1 METFQARIAKIASEA
16 IDVVSLKLVPKEG
29 GNLPPVSAGSHID
42 VYVTETIVRQ
52 YSLCNGPDDRDHY
65 LIAVKKEPNS
75 RGGSLAVHERLK
87 EGDEI
92 RIGAPRNNFSLHQ
105 EASHHT
111 LIAGGIGI
119 TPIFSMAR
127 HLVAGKKSFSL
138 HYFTR
143 SPDHTAFRAVLGSS
157 PLTEHLHLFY
167 ALDPEAVKKYLRT
180 TLWHRPPGGH
190 LYICGP
196 SAFMDV
202 VEEIASHTWPPEAV
216 HTEYFS
222 ADPRSLAGPKQAFEV
237 VLSRSGVTVEVK
249 EGQTIVDALA
259 AKGIVVD
266 VSCQQGICG
275 TCLTGVLEGE
285 PDHRDIFLTESEK
298 RMGQKIMVCVS
309 RALSPR
315 LVLDL

>member
-1 METFQARIAKIASEA
+1 LA
-16 IDVVSLKLVPKEG
+16 EG
-29 GNLPPVSAGSHID
+29 KP
-42 VYVTETIVRQ
+42 
-52 YSLCNGPDDRDHY
+52 
-65 LIAVKKEPNS
+65 
-75 RGGSLAVHERLK
+75 
-87 EGDEI
+87 
-92 RIGAPRNNFSLHQ
+92 FSLQ
-105 EASHHT
+105 
-111 LIAGGIGI
+111 
-119 TPIFSMAR
+119 
-127 HLVAGKKSFSL
+127 
-138 HYFTR
+138 YFTR
-143 SPDHTAFRAVLGSS
+143 SPDHTAFRTMLRLPSF
-157 PLTEHLHLFY
+157 TEHLHLFY

-196 SAFMDV
+196 GAFMDV

-222 ADPRSLAGPKQAFEV
+222 ADPKSLAGPKEAFEV

-259 AKGIVVD
+259 AKGIMVD

-285 PDHRDIFLTESEK
+285 PDHRDTFLTEGEK
-298 RMGQKIMVCVS
+298 RTGQKIMPCVS
-309 RALSPR
+309 RALGPR